1 MSTKPLRF
9 VGRPSVS
16 HLSAGLGL
24 VGMALAALALAACT
38 DNEAGSAQSS
48 ASGSGGS
55 GEGGGPTGSGAGGA
69 QGDGGSGSTSVVT
82 SSSTGGDGGAGTT
95 SAASSASAS
104 ASAASSSSSGA
115 GTGGGPEQIAE
126 VFAHSS
132 DTLYRVDLE
141 TNEVETIGDF
151 DGCGSIVDIALD
163 KDSQLYGVS
172 YEYLYRIDKETAE
185 CDEIADGDFPNSL
198 SFVPAGT
205 LDPDE
210 EQLVGY
216 VGTDYVR
223 IDKDTGDRE
232 IIGEDALTN
241 GLQSSGDIVSVI
253 DGPTLLTVKG
263 GACDA
268 TDCVVRVD
276 PVTGAILENLGSCS
290 YNDVFGIAFWD
301 GSLYGFTTE
310 GDAFEFV
317 GDGNGGF
324 DVVPIPVSGV
334 EQFYGAGSTT
344 SAPKGD

>member
-151 DGCGSIVDIALD
+151 DGCGSILDTARPCRRRPARAPALRRLLPSFRRALPLREGGRDRVGPRAQHRLVRPGSGRDGARPRALSALD
-163 KDSQLYGVS
+163 HQAPPARHDAFRLDAPRAPRRRVRRRRAGLESPRRL
-172 YEYLYRIDKETAE
+172 RAR
-185 CDEIADGDFPNSL
+185 GDPRL
-198 SFVPAGT
+198 SAT
-205 LDPDE
+205 
-210 EQLVGY
+210 
-216 VGTDYVR
+216 T
-223 IDKDTGDRE
+223 
-232 IIGEDALTN
+232 
-241 GLQSSGDIVSVI
+241 
-253 DGPTLLTVKG
+253 G
-263 GACDA
+263 GAPRGSPGQPSRAARRARAPSYRAGGARAPCLDGGGA
-268 TDCVVRVD
+268 RSVGNAARRRTVVNRS
-276 PVTGAILENLGSCS
+276 G
-290 YNDVFGIAFWD
+290 
-301 GSLYGFTTE
+301 
-310 GDAFEFV
+310 GDE
-317 GDGNGGF
+317 
-324 DVVPIPVSGV
+324 
-334 EQFYGAGSTT
+334 
-344 SAPKGD
+344 SAR